1 MKNMSLR
8 VVMTHSDK
16 RFGTDSVPLS
26 HPKTSEQRLTYAR
39 YTVRKRSVDAF
50 SIERDSV
57 EDVSD
62 VDEDE
67 LKRPQVVGSNVLY
80 LCLLWKQ
87 TDVVLIVSKGS
98 LS

>member
-1 MKNMSLR
+1 LKNMSLR
-8 VVMTHSDK
+8 VVMTHSEK

-50 SIERDSV
+50 SVERVSV
-57 EDVSD
+57 EDEPN

-67 LKRPQVVGSNVLY
+67 LKRPQVVGLNVMY
-80 LCLLWKQ
+80 LSLFWKQ
-87 TDVVLIVSKGS
+87 TGVILIVSKGP

>member
-8 VVMTHSDK
+8 VVMTHSEK

-26 HPKTSEQRLTYAR
+26 HLKTFEQRLTYAR

-50 SIERDSV
+50 SIERVSV
-57 EDVSD
+57 EDESN

-67 LKRPQVVGSNVLY
+67 LKRPQVVGSNVMY
-80 LCLLWKQ
+80 LSLFWKQ
-87 TDVVLIVSKGS
+87 TDVVLIVSKGL

>member
-39 YTVRKRSVDAF
+39 YTVRKRSVNAF
-50 SIERDSV
+50 SVERVSV

-80 LCLLWKQ
+80 LSFFWKQ